1 MIDSVINEEYIEHS
15 ADKNGYIEKSNRKAF
30 LLDGDKG
37 IFPLLKFQRKVCLKI
52 VDYIRYKSNDT
63 SHIYLIELTDLKND
77 IKDCI
82 ECEALLRD
90 TSTDVRN
97 FVKSL
102 DHDGLKRTQKKL
114 WLETTEEVKGKWM
127 GSIACYERILRIRNE
142 NIYPK
147 YHLVIVL
154 KNDTDPKELD
164 LFKTELNNKL
174 SGMTGRIEVLTTGEL

>member
-1 MIDSVINEEYIEHS
+1 
-15 ADKNGYIEKSNRKAF
+15 
-30 LLDGDKG
+30 
-37 IFPLLKFQRKVCLKI
+37 
-52 VDYIRYKSNDT
+52 
-63 SHIYLIELTDLKND
+63 
-77 IKDCI
+77 
-82 ECEALLRD
+82 
-90 TSTDVRN
+90 
-97 FVKSL
+97 
-102 DHDGLKRTQKKL
+102 
-114 WLETTEEVKGKWM
+114 M